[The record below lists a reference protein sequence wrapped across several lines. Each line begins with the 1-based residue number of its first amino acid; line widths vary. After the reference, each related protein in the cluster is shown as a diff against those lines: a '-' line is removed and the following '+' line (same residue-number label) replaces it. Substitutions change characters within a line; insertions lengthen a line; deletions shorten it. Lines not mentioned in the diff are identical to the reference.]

1 MVKSCAHLKTPP
13 SGKPAEKQSKE
24 KERSKAGKDKISF
37 KRKLF
42 SAENIYIIRQLV
54 CIFLHK
60 KNSVVENI
68 NSKVNAV
75 S

>member
-1 MVKSCAHLKTPP
+1 MGRSCAHLKTLP

-24 KERSKAGKDKISF
+24 KERSKVGKDKISF

-42 SAENIYIIRQLV
+42 SAENIYYQTI
-54 CIFLHK
+54 
-60 KNSVVENI
+60 SVYF
-68 NSKVNAV
+68 S